1 MSVIYVRDR
10 NEVLELSFQDVTKYH
25 GSLALMAVAVGFR
38 TLQAAFA
45 ELFGEEAPDRKEL
58 SILSGHAG
66 PGFRDVFEYVTRA
79 VTRGAYRVDVDYP
92 VAQYD
97 PHRPQSY
104 AFVITAADGRAV
116 EVSLS
121 ASFLPAEFYDYLK
134 KGREQA
140 MTEQDV
146 EAFDKLKLA
155 LSRRALALP
164 QDELLAIKRIA

>member
-1 MSVIYVRDR
+1 MSVIRVRDR
-10 NEVLELSFQDVTKYH
+10 NQVLELSFHDVTKYH

-45 ELFGEEAPDRKEL
+45 ELFGEEAPERKEL

-79 VTRGAYRVDVDYP
+79 VTRGAYQVDVDYP
-92 VAQYD
+92 VAQFD

-104 AFVITAADGRAV
+104 AYVITAADGRAV
-116 EVSLS
+116 EVALLD
-121 ASFLPAEFYDYLK
+121 SFLPAEFYDYLK
-134 KGREQA
+134 KGREQT

-146 EAFDKLKLA
+146 HDFEKLKLA
-155 LSRRALALP
+155 LSERALALP
-164 QDELLAIKRIA
+164 QHELLTIKRID